1 MPLLFRCGHTATS
14 MIPSID
20 PCKQKLLIFKIW
32 PIQWA
37 LALKMAEMRESSISP
52 GLELNNGAASRHM
65 RILRIRLSKMSKC
78 GVGLLPIWLP
88 EN

>member
-20 PCKQKLLIFKIW
+20 PCKQKLLLFKNW

-52 GLELNNGAASRHM
+52 GLELNNGAASRNFAEA
-65 RILRIRLSKMSKC
+65 ILTSIMAEFCSPS
-78 GVGLLPIWLP
+78 VT
-88 EN
+88 